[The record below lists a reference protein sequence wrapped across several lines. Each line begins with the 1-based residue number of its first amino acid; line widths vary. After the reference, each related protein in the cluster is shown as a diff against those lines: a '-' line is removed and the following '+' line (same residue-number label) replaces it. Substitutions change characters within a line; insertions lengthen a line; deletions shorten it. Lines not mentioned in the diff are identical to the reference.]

1 MDMSIN
7 ELYEQYEKSIAL
19 QSDIIA
25 SCRRD
30 LDRARKARKNI
41 LAAEIHR
48 NLRILYD
55 EKLELMDTGDSP
67 DQVQSSQPIYDEE
80 EIEIM
85 T

>member
-1 MDMSIN
+1 MNLSIN

-30 LDRARKARKNI
+30 LERARKARKNI

-55 EKLELMDTGDSP
+55 EKLELMANAHELRK
-67 DQVQSSQPIYDEE
+67 Y
-80 EIEIM
+80 IEI
-85 T
+85 THN

>member
-1 MDMSIN
+1 MDLSIN

-41 LAAEIHR
+41 LASEINR

-55 EKLELMDTGDSP
+55 EKLELMANAHELRK
-67 DQVQSSQPIYDEE
+67 Y
-80 EIEIM
+80 IE
-85 T
+85 TTQN

>member
-1 MDMSIN
+1 MNLSIN

-30 LDRARKARKNI
+30 LERAREARKNI

-55 EKLELMDTGDSP
+55 EKLELMANAHELRK
-67 DQVQSSQPIYDEE
+67 Y
-80 EIEIM
+80 IEI
-85 T
+85 THN